1 LNKRLIFS
9 VIGALLL
16 VEAAA
21 MLPSLAVALYFG
33 DGDAMAFVKTIL
45 LLAAIGLPLRILAK
59 PKEKDL
65 GPREGFIVVAAFWVL
80 LSIFGALPAIFSGM
94 IPSFVDAFFETV
106 SGFTTT
112 GATIMDRMEGQMR
125 GVMFWRSFTHWIGG
139 MGVLVLTLAL
149 LPQMTGRTAHLMKA
163 ESPGPTLS
171 KLVPKLGDSAKIL
184 YLIYG
189 VLTVV
194 ETVVLMLAGMNLYD
208 ALIHAFGTAGTGGF
222 SNYTASV
229 GHFDSPLIE
238 GVITFFMLLFG
249 VNFALFYRVLIGD
262 WRGALKNE
270 ELRWYGCIVGV
281 FMLSITLIILPQ
293 YGNFFTALRYSSFQ
307 TATIISTTGYATQN
321 FDLWP
326 QAAKMLMVIL
336 MFIGSCAGSTAG
348 GLKVIRVGLL
358 VKTAKREIRRTF
370 QPRKMQVVRF
380 EGKGVEESMLA
391 GTGVFFFA
399 YILLL
404 LAGMLVVSFDNLYGL
419 TENFTAALACLS
431 NVGPGLGA
439 VGPAGNFA
447 AFSPLSKY
455 VLSFLM
461 LAGRLEIFPML
472 ILFHPAI
479 WKRK

>member
-1 LNKRLIFS
+1 
-9 VIGALLL
+9 
-16 VEAAA
+16 
-21 MLPSLAVALYFG
+21 
-33 DGDAMAFVKTIL
+33 
-45 LLAAIGLPLRILAK
+45 
-59 PKEKDL
+59 
-65 GPREGFIVVAAFWVL
+65 
-80 LSIFGALPAIFSGM
+80 
-94 IPSFVDAFFETV
+94 
-106 SGFTTT
+106 
-112 GATIMDRMEGQMR
+112 
-125 GVMFWRSFTHWIGG
+125 
-139 MGVLVLTLAL
+139 
-149 LPQMTGRTAHLMKA
+149 
-163 ESPGPTLS
+163 
-171 KLVPKLGDSAKIL
+171 
-184 YLIYG
+184 
-189 VLTVV
+189 
-194 ETVVLMLAGMNLYD
+194 
-208 ALIHAFGTAGTGGF
+208 
-222 SNYTASV
+222 
-229 GHFDSPLIE
+229 
-238 GVITFFMLLFG
+238 
-249 VNFALFYRVLIGD
+249 
-262 WRGALKNE
+262 
-270 ELRWYGCIVGV
+270 
-281 FMLSITLIILPQ
+281 MLSITLIILPQ

-404 LAGMLVVSFDNLYGL
+404 LAGMLVVSFDNLYSL

-447 AFSPLSKY
+447 AFGPLSKMA
-455 VLSFLM
+455 LSFLM